1 MLPSAGRQQL
11 SGSAHHSLL
20 VKRFCIS
27 TTERTVVLGW
37 KDSAGAGA
45 GAREREAAALLLL
58 LLLLLLLPPPL
69 LPPLTRDDNCS
80 HHFAASACWAA
91 SCS

>member
-37 KDSAGAGA
+37 KDSEGAGA

-58 LLLLLLLPPPL
+58 LLLLLPL
-69 LPPLTRDDNCS
+69 LPLLLPLTRDDNCS

>member
-1 MLPSAGRQQL
+1 MQQL
-11 SGSAHHSLL
+11 SGSALHSLL
-20 VKRFCIS
+20 FKRFCIS

-37 KDSAGAGA
+37 KDSEGAGA

-58 LLLLLLLPPPL
+58 LLLLLLLPPP
-69 LPPLTRDDNCS
+69 PLTRDDNCS